1 MRPVVLALAP
11 LVALVAS
18 CGSSQPEAKVV
29 KIQDI
34 RQGTFDVL
42 VSELEI
48 RGQGGGDRFVECPPP
63 GELGQAWIPVPFAE
77 DALADAPPPTPHAEG
92 SDTYFSDGRVDRRT
106 VTEKAVQDTLRGFR
120 GCVRRGTARDGSHQG
135 RAAIVVRLGPD
146 GKVTR
151 AEEYAAC
158 GLPVE
163 AVQCMKDVA
172 GRLRFTPEEAARGP
186 ITIPAVF
193 TDRGGDNRRPTARD
207 SYLAGAYLAV
217 ERVRPE
223 LHACDR
229 AVRINLRPV
238 EASATIALSLNA
250 DGTVQNAHV
259 DPWTGNKDLAECAA
273 KALAKAKFDPP
284 PEGKGSVTT
293 RVVFNPRTAGAR

>member
-1 MRPVVLALAP
+1 MGVRKRLSERPRRSAHASHGVCPSTPARLRLAGDL
-11 LVALVAS
+11 
-18 CGSSQPEAKVV
+18 G
-29 KIQDI
+29 
-34 RQGTFDVL
+34 
-42 VSELEI
+42 EI
-48 RGQGGGDRFVECPPP
+48 TN
-63 GELGQAWIPVPFAE
+63 E
-77 DALADAPPPTPHAEG
+77 D
-92 SDTYFSDGRVDRRT
+92 
-106 VTEKAVQDTLRGFR
+106 
-120 GCVRRGTARDGSHQG
+120 
-135 RAAIVVRLGPD
+135 
-146 GKVTR
+146 
-151 AEEYAAC
+151 
-158 GLPVE
+158 
-163 AVQCMKDVA
+163 
-172 GRLRFTPEEAARGP
+172 LRFTPEEAARGP